1 MNLTV
6 KTVMVHSKEVTLAK
20 DEATS
25 VTPEAIDVKKE
36 LLGFHD

>member
-1 MNLTV
+1 MNLTEEM
-6 KTVMVHSKEVTLAK
+6 VMVHAEHVTFGK